1 VLARAGLEIHEK
13 LGTRDDSIHVAFVR
27 RYLADALLAQERPR
41 EALIELDAIRIG
53 LRGQPEVFRKH
64 YGGDVGWEATLLD
77 TDDPDG
83 AIRIFRVAL
92 ERAEEL
98 RGEADFSVGIAHG
111 AIAMAYRAKG
121 DHVRALAEFRSATR
135 ILLNPT
141 GGVTSD
147 DEERPA
153 TLGRLHSRILVDYIT
168 LLAEIAGTPI
178 ATHGGLDAAAEA
190 FRIADVARG
199 RSVQEALAAAA
210 ARAVIDDRALS
221 DLVRQEQDARKRV
234 TALEGTL
241 ANLLSTP
248 TDRQDQ
254 AALTVL
260 RREVEVLRR
269 ARRTISVEIK
279 RRFPAYAQ
287 LIDPPPMTVDQG
299 RATLRRGEALISTY
313 VARDRTFV
321 WAIPHT
327 GSVTFAV
334 APLGDRVLEQ
344 AVRRLRAA
352 LDPNATTLDQIPAF
366 DVGLAHDLYRQV
378 LEPVKAGWETAERL
392 LIVPHGPLGHLPFSV
407 LVTQSTPLGPEV
419 GALFSN
425 YQRVPWLVRTHSI
438 TVLPSVTSLATLR
451 ALPLGDP
458 SRRPFVGFGD
468 PVFSKQQIRRA
479 ESLPPPSPSN
489 GAAAVTLRASPKPV
503 GVEAGQLGQLP
514 RLPETAEE
522 IRSIARAM
530 NANPTQDV
538 FLGVQANERVVRS
551 LGLSRYRVIVFATH
565 GLVPGDLVGLT
576 QPALALTAPEVAQIE
591 GDGRLT
597 MDEIL
602 GLRLNADW
610 VVLSACN
617 TASGNGAG
625 SEAISGLGRAFFYAG
640 ARALLVSNWPVE
652 TTSAKWLTTELFR
665 LQSEDSRR
673 SRAEALRQTQNA
685 LIDLPGQV
693 DPITKQLVHSYAHP
707 IFWAPF
713 VLVGDGG

>member
-1 VLARAGLEIHEK
+1 
-13 LGTRDDSIHVAFVR
+13 
-27 RYLADALLAQERPR
+27 
-41 EALIELDAIRIG
+41 
-53 LRGQPEVFRKH
+53 
-64 YGGDVGWEATLLD
+64 
-77 TDDPDG
+77 
-83 AIRIFRVAL
+83 
-92 ERAEEL
+92 
-98 RGEADFSVGIAHG
+98 
-111 AIAMAYRAKG
+111 
-121 DHVRALAEFRSATR
+121 
-135 ILLNPT
+135 
-141 GGVTSD
+141 
-147 DEERPA
+147 
-153 TLGRLHSRILVDYIT
+153 
-168 LLAEIAGTPI
+168 
-178 ATHGGLDAAAEA
+178 
-190 FRIADVARG
+190 
-199 RSVQEALAAAA
+199 
-210 ARAVIDDRALS
+210 
-221 DLVRQEQDARKRV
+221 
-234 TALEGTL
+234 
-241 ANLLSTP
+241 
-248 TDRQDQ
+248 
-254 AALTVL
+254 
-260 RREVEVLRR
+260 
-269 ARRTISVEIK
+269 
-279 RRFPAYAQ
+279 
-287 LIDPPPMTVDQG
+287 MTVDQV
-299 RATLRRGEALISTY
+299 RATLRHGEAHISTY

-366 DVGLAHDLYRQV
+366 DVVLAHNLYRQV
-378 LEPVKAGWETAERL
+378 LEPVKAGWESAERL

-407 LVTQSTPLGPEV
+407 LVTRSTPLGPAV
-419 GALFSN
+419 GALFAN
-425 YQRVPWLVRTHSI
+425 YQRIPWLVRTHSI

-451 ALPLGDP
+451 ALPPGDP

-479 ESLPPPSPSN
+479 DSLAPPSPSN
-489 GAAAVTLRASPKPV
+489 DAAAVTLRASARPV

-530 NANPTQDV
+530 KANPTEDV
-538 FLGVQANERVVRS
+538 FLGVQANERVVRT

-591 GDGRLT
+591 GDGLLT

-665 LQSEDSRR
+665 RQSEDPRR